1 MQVFKL
7 FMLILKKKI
16 KLIILLTLAFMAL
29 FMGFVFGGSSDEKF
43 TESKLNIVITDNDNT
58 PESKALTEYIG
69 SKHDIVTSNMD
80 IKDALFF
87 GTIDYELTINEG
99 YSKNLADGKTEGLF
113 SSRHVYDSYSVAYM
127 SSFLDEYVSCVR
139 ACAATGDDMTT
150 AVNKAAEAMDTNTKV
165 TMMVSGSGNANGL
178 MSGKGYFRYL
188 PFIFISL
195 MISVLSPV
203 MMSINSKEVRF
214 RTNCSSVRPLSFML
228 QILLGC
234 VFYVLAIW
242 VIIIATGAVLD
253 SGSYS
258 GNGWINLVNSGIFA
272 VVSAFIAVLVSIL
285 LPSQQTVN
293 LACNVIGL
301 VMSFMCGVFVPQS
314 MLGNTVLSIGKFL
327 PAFWY
332 IKVSDML
339 TGAQVFNASKAAQYM
354 LIEAGFAVA
363 LGIIAMLLYK
373 TKLHSN
379 EM

>member
-1 MQVFKL
+1 
-7 FMLILKKKI
+7 
-16 KLIILLTLAFMAL
+16 
-29 FMGFVFGGSSDEKF
+29 
-43 TESKLNIVITDNDNT
+43 
-58 PESKALTEYIG
+58 
-69 SKHDIVTSNMD
+69 
-80 IKDALFF
+80 
-87 GTIDYELTINEG
+87 
-99 YSKNLADGKTEGLF
+99 
-113 SSRHVYDSYSVAYM
+113 
-127 SSFLDEYVSCVR
+127 
-139 ACAATGDDMTT
+139 
-150 AVNKAAEAMDTNTKV
+150 
-165 TMMVSGSGNANGL
+165 
-178 MSGKGYFRYL
+178 
-188 PFIFISL
+188 

-258 GNGWINLVNSGIFA
+258 GNGWLNLVNSGIFA

-373 TKLHSN
+373 TKLRSN